1 MDKIGRWAVC
11 SINPFL
17 NIPAIEATKFESLED
32 DYEPDD
38 IDDSLLKTW
47 DQLVVLAP
55 ALGHLFKIVHTTRG
69 QIEFASALRKISR
82 SVLSARQYH
91 TGLIRREIIDWISFD
106 KNDPHLAKH
115 PKSLRGVNHPATLR
129 LIIPQCHLSKVNDV
143 EFVEK
148 LQNGSIAIKATD
160 WPAFLYDE
168 DQVNDGDIE
177 EGLFTGPFLFNVF
190 YAIFFGIG
198 SATTGKYQKNSIA
211 AHNGMKKVTGR
222 NIAYAALQA
231 RFALSAVEKWNIPDG
246 HFDYQDFYNEIVDY
260 FEEFPEDEQS
270 ISTLDYWNK
279 SLTDFQESI
288 RPQRWLGWP

>member
-1 MDKIGRWAVC
+1 MPSLKRTIKPSQRHHKKPRVSLQARPQRLSPQDLGPTC
-11 SINPFL
+11 SPS
-17 NIPAIEATKFESLED
+17 AK
-32 DYEPDD
+32 
-38 IDDSLLKTW
+38 LLDTCSKKCI
-47 DQLVVLAP
+47 Q
-55 ALGHLFKIVHTTRG
+55 R
-69 QIEFASALRKISR
+69 EISR

-91 TGLIRREIIDWISFD
+91 TGLYRREIIDWISFD

-115 PKSLRGVNHPATLR
+115 PKSLRGVNHPATLC
-129 LIIPQCHLSKVNDV
+129 LIIPQCHLLKVNDL

-148 LQNGSIAIKATD
+148 LRNSSIAIKATD

-168 DQVNDGDIE
+168 DQVNNGDIE

-211 AHNGMKKVTGR
+211 ARNGMKKVTGR

-231 RFALSAVEKWNIPDG
+231 CFALSAVEKWNVPDG

-279 SLTDFQESI
+279 CVCF
-288 RPQRWLGWP
+288 